1 MVIDTAEPVPPGE
14 VAQPSTRRERVGWY
28 FYDWANSAF
37 STTVVTVFLGPYL
50 TGIAENA
57 AGCGD
62 EISCD
67 DRSIPVPWFSIAPG
81 SLFPYAVSLSV
92 FLTVFVLPVVGAIAD
107 RSPHKKQLMAV
118 FAYIGATATV
128 GFLFLVDDRYLLG
141 AGLFLLANI

>member
-1 MVIDTAEPVPPGE
+1 MWRAVGEGDTILDVGCGTGALAIAGVLRGARRALAIDTAEPVPPGD

-62 EISCD
+62 DIPCD
-67 DRSIPVPWFSIAPG
+67 DKSIPVLWFSIAPG

-107 RSPHKKQLMAV
+107 RSPH
-118 FAYIGATATV
+118 
-128 GFLFLVDDRYLLG
+128 
-141 AGLFLLANI
+141 